1 MTQNHTHF
9 RHGLDF
15 ALSIALLCWLCSV
28 PCSWAEF
35 GIPRRDFRM
44 QESEQVVIDGTT
56 VETKEPADSALVQQ
70 LRLHLESAK
79 ALPEGTMEQ
88 IAVVIEAARKDPE
101 TSLLLLRLKGQD
113 DFVALQR
120 DWSAPQIVLGLA
132 DTVQEMKMAQILFQ
146 NPARAVVEMERDGL
160 LPAHRVAEYRADP
173 QLLVDDTLKSLYF
186 TFVSYAA
193 AGGYL

>member
-1 MTQNHTHF
+1 
-9 RHGLDF
+9 
-15 ALSIALLCWLCSV
+15 
-28 PCSWAEF
+28 
-35 GIPRRDFRM
+35 M

-101 TSLLLLRLKGQD
+101 TSLLLMRLKGQA
-113 DFVALQR
+113 DFIALQR

-146 NPARAVVEMERDGL
+146 NPARAVVEMERDGM

-173 QLLVDDTLKSLYF
+173 QLLADDTLKSLYF

>member
-1 MTQNHTHF
+1 
-9 RHGLDF
+9 
-15 ALSIALLCWLCSV
+15 
-28 PCSWAEF
+28 
-35 GIPRRDFRM
+35 M

>member
-1 MTQNHTHF
+1 
-9 RHGLDF
+9 
-15 ALSIALLCWLCSV
+15 
-28 PCSWAEF
+28 
-35 GIPRRDFRM
+35 M
-44 QESEQVVIDGTT
+44 QESEQVVIDATGSTT
-56 VETKEPADSALVQQ
+56 ETKSLADPALVQT
-70 LRLHLESAK
+70 LHLHLESTE
-79 ALPEGTMEQ
+79 ALPEGTIEQ
-88 IAVVIEAARKDPE
+88 IAVVIDAARKDPE

-113 DFVALQR
+113 DFVALQQR

-173 QLLVDDTLKSLYF
+173 QLLVDDTQKSLYF